1 MSRKRPS
8 RWRPALINL
17 GVIVLLLSA
26 VSFLPPDTSL
36 AERQKAGF
44 IKLCVPV
51 SYPPFVTGDAAQPGF
66 DVELMTRIA
75 EGLGLRLAVNTLP
88 TIGQDFNPRNW
99 LLTRAQC
106 DLIAGGVADTL
117 QTRGFL
123 QTLPTGVE
131 TGWVAVSADGRLPEQ
146 GATIAVMPGSSGLD
160 RLALS
165 GWLRADGYVAR
176 PVYDL
181 PALAEM
187 LASGGAQA
195 AILERFVADQ
205 LHQMLP
211 DSVLFWPPQDKLM
224 HYQMA
229 LGMWKGDDTLR
240 RAIAAEMD
248 RLATSGALAAL
259 QEKYGLGGT
268 LPEAADGSPEG

>member
-8 RWRPALINL
+8 RWRPAVVNL

-36 AERQKAGF
+36 AERQRAGF

-51 SYPPFVTGDAAQPGF
+51 SYPPFVTGDDARPGF
-66 DVELMTRIA
+66 DIELAGKIA
-75 EGLGLRLAVNTLP
+75 EGLGLRLVVNVMP

-106 DLIAGGVADTL
+106 DMIAGGVADTV

-131 TGWVAVSADGRLPEQ
+131 TGWVAVSADGRLPEK

-165 GWLRADGYVAR
+165 GWLRTDGYVAK
-176 PVYDL
+176 PVYNL
-181 PALAEM
+181 QSLAET
-187 LASGGAQA
+187 LATGQASA

-205 LHQMLP
+205 LHDIFP
-211 DSVLFWPPQDKLM
+211 DSVLFWPPTDKLM

-229 LGMWKGDDTLR
+229 FGLWKGDDTLR
-240 RAIAAEMD
+240 RAVAAQID
-248 RLATSGALAAL
+248 RLATSGALDAL
-259 QEKYGLGGT
+259 QQKYGLGSA
-268 LPEAADGSPEG
+268 LPEALGAPA